1 MNNKLIDGIKVSG
14 EIKEEIK
21 NEIDFLVSSGERRPS
36 LTIVLV
42 GKHSASK
49 IYVKAKMKACKEV
62 GIDANLISLNDNISE
77 EDLLILIKK
86 LNNKKTEDGF
96 IVQLPLPDHISVQ
109 KVIDSINSNK
119 DIDGFT
125 NDNIGSITSKKKKLM
140 PATGL
145 GVLTLIERYNIDIV
159 SKNCV
164 VLGSSRN
171 VGAAIAQILMQ
182 KEEVTVTVC
191 NSKTKNL
198 KNITKNADIIISAV
212 GKPNLVT
219 QDMVKDGVIIIDV
232 GISRVE
238 DSTRKSGYKIVG
250 DVDFE
255 NVSKKAKMI
264 SPVPGGVGPM
274 TIVSLLQNT
283 LKAYNENRKRL

>member
-1 MNNKLIDGIKVSG
+1 MNKLIDGIKVSG

-62 GIDANLISLNDNISE
+62 GIDASLISLNDNISE
-77 EDLLILIKK
+77 QDLLILIKK

-145 GVLTLIERYNIDIV
+145 GVLTLIERYKIDIV

-198 KNITKNADIIISAV
+198 KNITINADIIISAV

>member
-1 MNNKLIDGIKVSG
+1 MNKLIDGIKVSG

-77 EDLLILIKK
+77 QDLLNLIKK
-86 LNNKKTEDGF
+86 LNYKKTEDGF

-283 LKAYNENRKRL
+283 LKTYNENRKRL

>member
-1 MNNKLIDGIKVSG
+1 MNKLIDGIKVSG

-62 GIDANLISLNDNISE
+62 GIDASLISLNDNISE
-77 EDLLILIKK
+77 QDLLILIKK

-198 KNITKNADIIISAV
+198 KNITINADIIISAV

>member
-1 MNNKLIDGIKVSG
+1 MNKLIDGIKVSG

-62 GIDANLISLNDNISE
+62 GIDANLLSLNDNISE
-77 EDLLILIKK
+77 KDLLILIKK

-198 KNITKNADIIISAV
+198 KNITINADIIISAV

>member
-1 MNNKLIDGIKVSG
+1 MNKLIDGIKVSG

-62 GIDANLISLNDNISE
+62 GIDANLLSLNDNISE
-77 EDLLILIKK
+77 KDLLILIKK

-250 DVDFE
+250 DVDFD

>member
-1 MNNKLIDGIKVSG
+1 MNKLIDGIKVS
-14 EIKEEIK
+14 EEIK
-21 NEIDFLVSSGERRPS
+21 KEIKSEIDFFISSGERRPS
-36 LTIVLV
+36 LSIVLV

-62 GIDANLISLNDNISE
+62 GINANLISLSDNISQK
-77 EDLLILIKK
+77 DLLILIEK

-109 KVIDSINSNK
+109 KVIDSIDSNK

-145 GVLTLIERYNIDIV
+145 GVLTLIERYEIDIV

-182 KEEVTVTVC
+182 REDVTITVC

-198 KNITKNADIIISAV
+198 KNITINADIIISAV

-232 GISRVE
+232 GISRIK